1 LDLHQKTIMRFALL
15 ITFVLLFAALKSY
28 AQEDASLLDKIANF
42 PNKLFSKAQNR
53 AADLQRQLDKQT
65 EKYLN
70 DLAKKEARLKKKL
83 YKTDSAKASALF
95 ANNPE
100 QQYASFVQ
108 KLRNDS
114 STVVRSMGPEYL
126 PYADSLHGAL
136 SFFSKNPQLLS
147 NPALS
152 GQAGAALIQV
162 SQLESK
168 LQIADQ
174 IKQYI
179 QQRRDQIRQCLS
191 GEATMPPGASGI
203 YNEYNKQLYY
213 YSQQVRQY
221 REVLNDP
228 DKMMSTALSLLN
240 KLPAFADFMKNN
252 SFLAGL
258 FGIPANYGTAA
269 GLDGLQTRDQ
279 VLAMIQNQ
287 IGSGGPN
294 AASALSSSLQ
304 TAQADIT
311 KLQNKLNNLGGGSG
325 DMDVPNFKPQQTKTK
340 DFFQRL
346 EYGTNMQTAHAA
358 YYFPTTTDLGL
369 SVGYKISDKSTV
381 GIGASYK
388 IGWGTDYRHISM
400 SSQGASLR
408 SYADVQAKKSFYAT
422 GGFEYNYQPV
432 PGIDIGSP
440 SSWTKSGLIGMS
452 KIVSMKT
459 KVFKST
465 KLSLLWDFLSYQQ
478 VPRTQ
483 PLVFRVGYSF

>member
-1 LDLHQKTIMRFALL
+1 MRFALL
-15 ITFVLLFAALKSY
+15 TAAFLLIIALRSY
-28 AQEDASLLDKIANF
+28 AQDEPSFVDKIANF
-42 PNKLFSKAQNR
+42 PNKLFSKAQNK
-53 AADLQRQLDKQT
+53 ASNLQKQLDKQT

-70 DLAKKEARLKKKL
+70 DLSKKEAKLKKKL
-83 YKTDSAKASALF
+83 YKQDSAKALALY
-95 ANNPE
+95 ASDPE
-100 QQYASFVQ
+100 QKYASFIQ

-136 SFFSKNPQLLS
+136 SFLSKNPQLLS

-152 GQAGAALIQV
+152 GRAGAALQQV
-162 SQLESK
+162 GQLESK

-179 QQRRDQIRQCLS
+179 QQRRDQIKQCLS

-203 YNEYNKQLYY
+203 YNDYNKQVFYY
-213 YSQQVRQY
+213 GQQVRQY
-221 REVLNDP
+221 REALNDP
-228 DKMMSTALSLLN
+228 DQMMSKALYLLN
-240 KLPAFADFMKNN
+240 KLPVFTAFMSKN
-252 SFLAGL
+252 SFLAGM
-258 FGIPANYGTAA
+258 FGIPADYGTAA

-304 TAQADIT
+304 SAQGDIN
-311 KLQNKLNNLGGGSG
+311 KLQNKLSSLGGGSG
-325 DMDVPNFKPQQTKTK
+325 GMDMPDFKPQQTKTK
-340 DFFQRL
+340 TFLQRL
-346 EYGTNMQTAHAA
+346 EYGTNFQTTHAA

-369 SVGYKISDKSTV
+369 SLGYKISDKSTI

-388 IGWGTDYRHISM
+388 IGWGSDFRHISM
-400 SSQGASLR
+400 SSQGVSLR
-408 SYADVQAKKSFYAT
+408 SYADVKAKKSFYVT
-422 GGFEYNYQPV
+422 GGFEYNYQPI
-432 PGIDIGSP
+432 PGIDLGRL

-459 KVFKST
+459 KVFKNT
-465 KLSLLWDFLSYQQ
+465 KLSLLWDFLSFQQ
-478 VPRTQ
+478 VPKTQ